1 MRGSLAMQKTSIIIS
16 CSSMD
21 VEYTKALVDSIR
33 RYTLRGS
40 YQLIIVEHGNSTSAR
55 NWLIE
60 QVDILTLSHEETLT
74 QAQAWNI
81 GFNAA
86 TGDNVLFLHS
96 DVLVTENW
104 LSYMVQS
111 LYQDEDIAGVGPLT
125 NFADGEQM
133 ISAEFSS
140 IEELLSFARENSR
153 DFRQT
158 PKLTLSYFCMLFKR
172 DIVELI
178 GPFEEHLTGEALGI
192 DYSLRITQSGYK
204 LMLSKHVFLHHY
216 GEGDKE
222 LDCNWYF
229 RRKWGFDIDRAR
241 NCNNLLFLLPESSN
255 NPLRILHV
263 GSGCGAT
270 LMNLKHRYPQAAL
283 FGVECNKKA
292 ASINIE
298 FDKLTKRTIEEHQFE
313 ENTFD
318 YILISTIKDPME
330 ALLVCANL
338 LRAGGQIILDLPNDN
353 HFSAIQR
360 MLKNEP
366 GSSRGTSG
374 FSLHEVSR
382 IFEEA
387 GFDELHID
395 YLKKE
400 MTSSDLQF
408 TRGLRSLVDH
418 ELPEHFD
425 VTNFLI
431 RATKNVSPVTLHEKF
446 NRLFQAPSDELL
458 NQILLHSTQTILSAV
473 DSYSGPSLL
482 LLNYL
487 AISNYERNQMD
498 QVLPFLNKAYDMDSE
513 DPTTLLNLGTVSYGL
528 GREEDALHW
537 FKKLPEKNEQIEKWV
552 YELEETMILK
562 NNPRKW
568 MKFLLLRV
576 EHNVQREDSLL
587 EVINLLK
594 TSEDQLLLAKE
605 IIHEDIIEK
614 INTINLLINCCYEN
628 QLYDKVLALLETT
641 VEYGG
646 EPSEVTKLIQS
657 IKTNYLNL

>member
-1 MRGSLAMQKTSIIIS
+1 MQKTSIIIS

-21 VEYTKALVDSIR
+21 VEYTKALVDSLR

-60 QVDILTLSHEETLT
+60 QVDILTLFHEETLT

-111 LYQDEDIAGVGPLT
+111 LYQDEDIAGVGPVT
-125 NFADGEQM
+125 NFAEGEQQIPVQFM
-133 ISAEFSS
+133 S

-153 DFRQT
+153 RIQQSQ
-158 PKLTLSYFCMLFKR
+158 KLTLSDFCMLFKR
-172 DIVELI
+172 EVVEQI
-178 GPFEEHLTGEALGI
+178 GPFQEQLSGMALGI
-192 DYSLRITQSGYK
+192 DYSLRIIQSGHK
-204 LMLSKHVFLHHY
+204 LLLNKHVFLYHY
-216 GEGDKE
+216 GEKDNDLISNSRE
-222 LDCNWYF
+222 F
-229 RRKWGFDIDRAR
+229 RKIWRFEIIDTQE
-241 NCNNLLFLLPESSN
+241 CINLLPFLPDSYES
-255 NPLRILHV
+255 PLRILHI

-270 LMNLKHRYPQAAL
+270 LLSLKHSYPQAEL

-298 FDKLTKRTIEEHQFE
+298 FDKSTKSTIEEHQFE
-313 ENTFD
+313 EDTFD
-318 YILISTIKDPME
+318 YILISTVKDPME
-330 ALLVCANL
+330 TLSVCANL
-338 LRAGGQIILDLPNDN
+338 LHAGGQIILDFPNDN
-353 HFSAIQR
+353 HFSTIQR

-366 GSSRGTSG
+366 VLSRGTSG
-374 FSLHEVSR
+374 FNLHEMSR

-425 VTNFLI
+425 VTNFII
-431 RATKNVSPVTLHEKF
+431 RATKNVNPETLHEKF
-446 NRLFQAPSDELL
+446 NRLFQAPSDEML

-498 QVLPFLNKAYDMDSE
+498 QVLPFLNKAYDMESK

-552 YELEETMILK
+552 YELEEVVSLK
-562 NNPRKW
+562 TNPKKW
-568 MKFLLLRV
+568 LKFLILRV
-576 EHNVQREDSLL
+576 EHNVQREDSL
-587 EVINLLK
+587 
-594 TSEDQLLLAKE
+594 KE
-605 IIHEDIIEK
+605 IVEFINKDQKTRFSFIEEIIIHDIIDK
-614 INTINLLINCCYEN
+614 LTTITLLINAFYEN
-628 QLYDKVLALLETT
+628 QDLGEVIALL
-641 VEYGG
+641 GL
-646 EPSEVTKLIQS
+646 SEKHGADPNEVSKLTKAIRL
-657 IKTNYLNL
+657 NYRTL

>member
-60 QVDILTLSHEETLT
+60 QVDILTLFHEETLT

-111 LYQDEDIAGVGPLT
+111 LYQDEDIAGVGPVT
-125 NFADGEQM
+125 NFAEGEQQ
-133 ISAEFSS
+133 IPVQFTS

-153 DFRQT
+153 RILQLQT
-158 PKLTLSYFCMLFKR
+158 QTLSNFCMLFKR
-172 DIVELI
+172 EVVEQF
-178 GPFEEHLTGEALGI
+178 GPFQEQLSGEALGV
-192 DYSLRITQSGYK
+192 DYSLRIAQSGFN
-204 LMLSKHVFLHHY
+204 LVLSKHVFLHHY
-216 GEGDKE
+216 GVGDKE
-222 LDCNWYF
+222 LNYNWYF
-229 RRKWGFDIDRAR
+229 RKKWGFDIDQAR
-241 NCNNLLFLLPESSN
+241 NCYNLLSFLPEPSN

-270 LMNLKHRYPQAAL
+270 LMNLKHRYPQAEL

-330 ALLVCANL
+330 TLLDCANL
-338 LRAGGQIILDLPNDN
+338 LHAGGQIILDFPNDN

-366 GSSRGTSG
+366 VSSRGTSENN
-374 FSLHEVSR
+374 FYEMSR
-382 IFEEA
+382 IFEEV
-387 GFDELHID
+387 GFEELHID

-400 MTSSDLQF
+400 ITSSDLEF
-408 TRGLRSLVDH
+408 MRGLRSLVDH

-431 RATKNVSPVTLHEKF
+431 RATKNVNPETLHEKF

-487 AISNYERNQMD
+487 AISNYERNLMD
-498 QVLPFLNKAYDMDSE
+498 QVLPFLNKAYDMESE

-528 GREEDALHW
+528 GKEEDALRW
-537 FKKLPEKNEQIEKWV
+537 FKKLPEKNEQIEKWI
-552 YELEETMILK
+552 YELEEVVSLK
-562 NNPRKW
+562 TNPKKW
-568 MKFLLLRV
+568 LKFLILRV
-576 EHNVQREDSLL
+576 
-587 EVINLLK
+587 
-594 TSEDQLLLAKE
+594 
-605 IIHEDIIEK
+605 
-614 INTINLLINCCYEN
+614 
-628 QLYDKVLALLETT
+628 
-641 VEYGG
+641 
-646 EPSEVTKLIQS
+646 
-657 IKTNYLNL
+657 

>member
-1 MRGSLAMQKTSIIIS
+1 MQRTSIIIS

-21 VEYTKALVDSIR
+21 VEYTKALVDSLR

-60 QVDILTLSHEETLT
+60 QDDILTLFHEETLT

-111 LYQDEDIAGVGPLT
+111 LYQDEDIAGVGPVT
-125 NFADGEQM
+125 NFAEGEQQ
-133 ISAEFSS
+133 IPVQFTS

-153 DFRQT
+153 HIQQS
-158 PKLTLSYFCMLFKR
+158 PKLTLSDFCMLFKR
-172 DIVELI
+172 EVVEQI
-178 GPFEEHLTGEALGI
+178 GPFQEQLSGEALGI
-192 DYSLRITQSGYK
+192 DYSLRIAQSGYK
-204 LMLSKHVFLHHY
+204 LLLSKHVFLHHY

-222 LDCNWYF
+222 LNYNWYF
-229 RRKWGFDIDRAR
+229 RKNWGFDIDQAR
-241 NCNNLLFLLPESSN
+241 NCNNILSLLPVSPD

-270 LMNLKHRYPQAAL
+270 LLNLKQRYPHAEL
-283 FGVECNKKA
+283 FGVESNKKA
-292 ASINIE
+292 ASLNIE
-298 FDKLTKRTIEEHQFE
+298 IDKVTKRTIEEHHFDE
-313 ENTFD
+313 KTFD
-318 YILISTIKDPME
+318 YILISTVKDPME
-330 ALLVCANL
+330 TLSVCANL
-338 LRAGGQIILDLPNDN
+338 LHAGGQIILDFPNDN
-353 HFSAIQR
+353 HFSTIQR

-366 GSSRGTSG
+366 VLSRGTSG
-374 FSLHEVSR
+374 FNLHEMSR

-400 MTSSDLQF
+400 MTTSDLQF

-425 VTNFLI
+425 VTNFII
-431 RATKNVSPVTLHEKF
+431 RATPNVNPETLHEKF
-446 NRLFQAPSDELL
+446 NRLFQAPSDEML

-487 AISNYERNQMD
+487 AISNYERNLMD
-498 QVLPFLNKAYDMDSE
+498 QVLPFLNKAYDMESE

-528 GREEDALHW
+528 GKEEDALHW
-537 FKKLPEKNEQIEKWV
+537 FKKLPEKNEQIEKWI
-552 YELEETMILK
+552 YELEEVISFK
-562 NNPRKW
+562 SNPHKW
-568 MKFLLLRV
+568 MRFLLLRV
-576 EHNVQREDSLL
+576 EHNVQREESLL

-594 TSEDQLLLAKE
+594 SSRERLILAKE
-605 IIHEDIIEK
+605 IIREDIIEK
-614 INTINLLINCCYEN
+614 INTINLLINSCYEN
-628 QLYDKVLALLETT
+628 QLYNEVIAFLEMSL
-641 VEYGG
+641 EFGG
-646 EPSEVTKLIQS
+646 DQLEVTRLTQA
-657 IKTNYLNL
+657 IKTNFINNEEVIK